1 MTINRIDPG
10 PRMSQAVVHGNTV
23 YLAGQVADDASL
35 PAEGQMEQVLANID
49 RLLKQAGTS
58 KSKLLSATVYVA
70 DMAADFEA
78 VNRVWDAWIDRTN
91 PPARAA
97 VQAQLANRSWLVEV
111 VVIAALD

>member
-1 MTINRIDPG
+1 MSIKRISPG
-10 PRMSQAVVHGNTV
+10 KRLSEAVVHGNTV

-35 PAEGQMEQVLANID
+35 PAEGQMEQVVANID
-49 RLLKQAGTS
+49 RLLKEVGS
-58 KSKLLSATVYVA
+58 DKSKLLSATVYVA

-97 VQAQLANRSWLVEV
+97 VQAPLARKEWLVEV
-111 VVIAALD
+111 VAIAALD

>member
-35 PAEGQMEQVLANID
+35 PAEGQMEQVLASID

-58 KSKLLSATVYVA
+58 KSKLLSATVYVT
-70 DMAADFEA
+70 DMAGDFEA
-78 VNRVWDAWIDRTN
+78 INRVWDAWIDRTN

-97 VQAQLANRSWLVEV
+97 VQAQLASKKWLVEV
-111 VVIAALD
+111 VAIAAKD

>member
-1 MTINRIDPG
+1 MSIQRIDPG
-10 PRMSQAVVHGNTV
+10 PRMSQAVIHGNTV

-35 PAEGQMEQVLANID
+35 PAEGQMEQVLASID
-49 RLLKQAGTS
+49 RLLKQAGTN
-58 KSKLLSATVYVA
+58 KSKLLSATVYVT

-97 VQAQLANRSWLVEV
+97 VQATLANKKWLVEV
-111 VVIAALD
+111 VCVAALD